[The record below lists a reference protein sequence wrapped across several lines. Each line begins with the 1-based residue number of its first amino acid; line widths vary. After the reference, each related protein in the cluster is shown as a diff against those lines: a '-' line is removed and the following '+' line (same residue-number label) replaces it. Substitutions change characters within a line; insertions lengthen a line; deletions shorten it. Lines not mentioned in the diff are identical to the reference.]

1 MDGTQLCQVQ
11 LCLLRVLTQPQTHT
25 PSPLTSEMAFLMSGT
40 LTGQWELKALLA
52 HEAFRRG
59 GSECP
64 YRVSDLKS
72 RGSESEDAH
81 TTSAFIPLTKSHIKC
96 GEDDNSAEPRGSGSV
111 QPWAQLLG
119 GPLPV

>member
-1 MDGTQLCQVQ
+1 M
-11 LCLLRVLTQPQTHT
+11 
-25 PSPLTSEMAFLMSGT
+25 TSEMAFLMSGT

-52 HEAFRRG
+52 HEAYHRG

-81 TTSAFIPLTKSHIKC
+81 TTSAFIPLTKSHSVSDHVKC

-111 QPWAQLLG
+111 QPWSRLLG
-119 GPLPV
+119 GHSEAPSPV